1 MGRDDPQI
9 PMDPPE
15 FILALHSMTDA
26 KYNILRNGI
35 PYASRLILFFF
46 FSISFTLFVMASNGG
61 KLVARGACC
70 R

>member
-1 MGRDDPQI
+1 MGRDDPKI

-15 FILALHSMTDA
+15 FVLALHSMTDA
-26 KYNILRNGI
+26 EYNILGNGI

-46 FSISFTLFVMASNGG
+46 FSISFTLFVMAFNGG
-61 KLVARGACC
+61 KLVARGAYC